1 MSMLFCSNL
10 SRSPRNRDPG
20 SQGSRGVSGG
30 GGVGA
35 GAAVGELGG
44 GGHSA
49 ADSLTVAALARR
61 SLD

>member
-49 ADSLTVAALARR
+49 ADSD
-61 SLD
+61 S